1 MTKKL
6 DTKTIRKGYKNNTYA
21 LRNKIIFDKKTYQLL
36 LQKYP
41 DNEVYKAVLEEI
53 LEIEKVCVTRGR
65 Y

>member
-1 MTKKL
+1 MAKKL

-53 LEIEKVCVTRGR
+53 LEIEKVCIERGR

>member
-1 MTKKL
+1 MIKKL

-53 LEIEKVCVTRGR
+53 LEIEKVCIERGR

>member
-6 DTKTIRKGYKNNTYA
+6 DTKTIKKGYKNNTYA

-36 LQKYP
+36 LSKEP
-41 DNEVYKAVLEEI
+41 NNEIYKAVLEEI
-53 LEIEKVCVTRGR
+53 LEIEKVCITRGR

>member
-6 DTKTIRKGYKNNTYA
+6 DTKTIKKGYKNNTYA

-36 LQKYP
+36 LSKDP
-41 DNEVYKAVLEEI
+41 NNEIYKAVLEEI
-53 LEIEKVCVTRGR
+53 LEIEKVCITRGR